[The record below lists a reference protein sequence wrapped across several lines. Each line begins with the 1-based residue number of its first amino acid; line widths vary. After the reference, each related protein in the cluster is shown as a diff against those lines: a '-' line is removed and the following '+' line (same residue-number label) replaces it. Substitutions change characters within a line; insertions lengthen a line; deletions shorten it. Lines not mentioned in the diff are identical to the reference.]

1 NKMSFYFQSR
11 EWMDQR
17 IDPESNQVSEIF
29 LGGVDAF
36 IQFACNQEDYKERET
51 LLCPCARCKNVKQRE
66 ARVVARHLFLYGF
79 KGNYYFW
86 TSHGEKFNDLGESS
100 GANHSTGEEEM
111 LETPIWNA
119 YEDHHL
125 NIPEGESVVNAQL
138 VDNTVL
144 QTFMMLNCETFAP
157 YERMFE
163 EYMTRSIPDITPVA
177 MQKAKDTNF
186 AEWCKDYDDRRDQV
200 AESSLLRVETHVV
213 DDVSDYDLAPV
224 NPPNDEYVSDV
235 EMNSTRAPG
244 TQAASPPMP
253 PGATG
258 PAVYHAASPPMPP
271 GATGP
276 AVYHAGSPP
285 MPPGAT
291 GAAPNHAASSSR
303 SNSYPQMT
311 LNAMLNSP
319 ARLSQPHLHP
329 DKPNGAL
336 WFGIDPCIHAFI
348 RATWQGYYMGPWK
361 SWNKVPEERKD
372 SWWQTFVQNFYWEP
386 QFNDLVYGLWKKET
400 MTTVGERISKKK
412 RQHKKPK
419 YINDSDWTLL
429 LEYWATDEA
438 KKKSK
443 KAAKS
448 RKADPV
454 GKGCHKH
461 NAGPRCFARIA
472 YNMTQAS
479 GEPPSYTALVRE
491 THSRPDGT
499 FVDYRAEEL
508 VTQAEMEATQ
518 LSNTEGSPG
527 SPSASSAPSRL
538 MLNKA
543 YLKNAKSKRGYVYGL
558 GSEQFREHAPS
569 SRVPN
574 GIARNLDLE
583 MRVGGLE
590 TTLQSVTSDV
600 AGVKQDV
607 SDMRQDFAATREA
620 INQLLQT
627 LRPPQA
633 PTGQTSDHQAQAPT
647 GQPNPLNGI

>member
-36 IQFACNQEDYKERET
+36 IQFACNQEDYKEREL

-86 TSHGEKFNDLGESS
+86 TSHGEKFNDVGESS

-119 YEDHHL
+119 YEDHQQ
-125 NIPEGESVVNAQL
+125 NIPEGESMVNAQL

-244 TQAASPPMP
+244 TQAASPPMR
-253 PGATG
+253 
-258 PAVYHAASPPMPP
+258 P

-291 GAAPNHAASSSR
+291 GAAPNHVASSSR

-372 SWWQTFVQNFYWEP
+372 SWWQTFVN
-386 QFNDLVYGLWKKET
+386 
-400 MTTVGERISKKK
+400 
-412 RQHKKPK
+412 
-419 YINDSDWTLL
+419 
-429 LEYWATDEA
+429 
-438 KKKSK
+438 
-443 KAAKS
+443 AKS
-448 RKADPV
+448 R
-454 GKGCHKH
+454 
-461 NAGPRCFARIA
+461 
-472 YNMTQAS
+472 
-479 GEPPSYTALVRE
+479 
-491 THSRPDGT
+491 
-499 FVDYRAEEL
+499 
-508 VTQAEMEATQ
+508 
-518 LSNTEGSPG
+518 
-527 SPSASSAPSRL
+527 
-538 MLNKA
+538 
-543 YLKNAKSKRGYVYGL
+543 RGYVYGL

-647 GQPNPLNGI
+647 GQPNPPNGI

>member
-1 NKMSFYFQSR
+1 MSFYFQSR

-86 TSHGEKFNDLGESS
+86 TSHGEKFNDLGPNDIRFSYNYPDVPPLFYHE
-100 GANHSTGEEEM
+100 GRINGQCPTG
-111 LETPIWNA
+111 W
-119 YEDHHL
+119 L
-125 NIPEGESVVNAQL
+125 NDK
-138 VDNTVL
+138 DNTVL

-163 EYMTRSIPDITPVA
+163 EYMPRSIPDITPVA

-400 MTTVGERISKKK
+400 MTT
-412 RQHKKPK
+412 
-419 YINDSDWTLL
+419 
-429 LEYWATDEA
+429 
-438 KKKSK
+438 
-443 KAAKS
+443 
-448 RKADPV
+448 
-454 GKGCHKH
+454 
-461 NAGPRCFARIA
+461 
-472 YNMTQAS
+472 TQAS

-543 YLKNAKSKRGYVYGL
+543 YLKNAKSKREYVYGL

-569 SRVPN
+569 SRVTN

-590 TTLQSVTSDV
+590 TTLQSVSSDV

>member
-1 NKMSFYFQSR
+1 MANKMSFYFQSR

-51 LLCPCARCKNVKQRE
+51 LLCPCARCKNVKQCE
-66 ARVVARHLFLYGF
+66 ARVVARHLFLY
-79 KGNYYFW
+79 
-86 TSHGEKFNDLGESS
+86 EKFNDVGESS

-119 YEDHHL
+119 YEDHQQ
-125 NIPEGESVVNAQL
+125 NIPEGESVVNAQP

-258 PAVYHAASPPMPP
+258 PAVYHA
-271 GATGP
+271 
-276 AVYHAGSPP
+276 GSPP

-329 DKPNGAL
+329 DKSNGAL

-372 SWWQTFVQNFYWEP
+372 SWWQTFV
-386 QFNDLVYGLWKKET
+386 
-400 MTTVGERISKKK
+400 
-412 RQHKKPK
+412 
-419 YINDSDWTLL
+419 
-429 LEYWATDEA
+429 
-438 KKKSK
+438 
-443 KAAKS
+443 
-448 RKADPV
+448 
-454 GKGCHKH
+454 
-461 NAGPRCFARIA
+461 
-472 YNMTQAS
+472 
-479 GEPPSYTALVRE
+479 
-491 THSRPDGT
+491 
-499 FVDYRAEEL
+499 
-508 VTQAEMEATQ
+508 
-518 LSNTEGSPG
+518 
-527 SPSASSAPSRL
+527 
-538 MLNKA
+538 
-543 YLKNAKSKRGYVYGL
+543 NAKSKRGYVYGL

-590 TTLQSVTSDV
+590 TTLQSVTSVV

-647 GQPNPLNGI
+647 GQPNPPNGI

>member
-1 NKMSFYFQSR
+1 SR
-11 EWMDQR
+11 EWVDQR
-17 IDPESNQVSEIF
+17 IDPESNHVSEVF
-29 LGGVDAF
+29 LGGIDAF
-36 IQFACNQEDYKERET
+36 IQFVCNRADYKERET

-79 KGNYYFW
+79 KGNYYVW
-86 TSHGEKFNDLGESS
+86 TSHGEKFYDVGESS

-111 LETPIWNA
+111 WENPIWNA
-119 YEDHHL
+119 YEDHHQ
-125 NIPEGESVVNAQL
+125 NIPEVQEDIAPPYMLISGQCSTGWLNDE
-138 VDNTVL
+138 DNTVL
-144 QTFMMLNCETFAP
+144 QIFMMLNCKTFDP

-163 EYMTRSIPDITPVA
+163 EYMMRSIPDITPAA
-177 MQKAKDTNF
+177 MQKAKDTKF
-186 AEWCKDYDDRRDQV
+186 AEWGKDYVSFYFYIIKVSDEPCFISYPRVRRHSADDWWACAKIIPRGIRETSEIALTAWQDDRSDQV

-213 DDVSDYDLAPV
+213 DDVSDYDIASV

-235 EMNSTRAPG
+235 EMNSTIVPG
-244 TQAASPPMP
+244 THDASPHMPPGATGPALNHAGSLPMP

-258 PAVYHAASPPMPP
+258 PAL
-271 GATGP
+271 
-276 AVYHAGSPP
+276 
-285 MPPGAT
+285 
-291 GAAPNHAASSSR
+291 NHTASSSR
-303 SNSYPQMT
+303 SNSYTQMT

-319 ARLSQPHLHP
+319 TSLAQPHLHP
-329 DKPNGAL
+329 DKLNGAL
-336 WFGIDPCIHAFI
+336 WFGIDPSINAFI

-361 SWNKVPEERKD
+361 SWRKVPEERKD
-372 SWWQTFVQNFYWEP
+372 SWWQTFVQNFYWES

-400 MTTVGERISKKK
+400 WTT
-412 RQHKKPK
+412 
-419 YINDSDWTLL
+419 
-429 LEYWATDEA
+429 
-438 KKKSK
+438 
-443 KAAKS
+443 
-448 RKADPV
+448 
-454 GKGCHKH
+454 
-461 NAGPRCFARIA
+461 IA
-472 YNMTQAS
+472 SGS

-558 GSEQFREHAPS
+558 GSEQYREHAPS
-569 SRVPN
+569 SCVPN
-574 GIARNLDLE
+574 GLARNLELE

-590 TTLQSVTSDV
+590 TSLQNVTADVAGVKQDV

-607 SDMRQDFAATREA
+607 SDMRQEFAAKREA
-620 INQLLQT
+620 INQVLQT

-633 PTGQTSDHQAQAPT
+633 PTGQTSD
-647 GQPNPLNGI
+647 QP

>member
-86 TSHGEKFNDLGESS
+86 TSHGEKFNDVGESS

-119 YEDHHL
+119 YEDHQQ

-235 EMNSTRAPG
+235 EFSSFFSTLREKKTNSLSRLATEWFFSSPFLVSPSPVQSRRLRFNSPSPIPSPTSHGICLSLFLDSKDVFLLMNSTRAPG

-258 PAVYHAASPPMPP
+258 PAVYHAGSPPMPP
-271 GATGP
+271 GATGAAP
-276 AVYHAGSPP
+276 NHVGSPS

-329 DKPNGAL
+329 DKLNGAL

-348 RATWQGYYMGPWK
+348 RATWQEYYMDPWK

-372 SWWQTFVQNFYWEP
+372 SWWQTFVQNFYWES

-400 MTTVGERISKKK
+400 MTS
-412 RQHKKPK
+412 
-419 YINDSDWTLL
+419 
-429 LEYWATDEA
+429 
-438 KKKSK
+438 
-443 KAAKS
+443 
-448 RKADPV
+448 
-454 GKGCHKH
+454 
-461 NAGPRCFARIA
+461 
-472 YNMTQAS
+472 TQAS

-543 YLKNAKSKRGYVYGL
+543 YLKNAKSRRGYVYGL

-574 GIARNLDLE
+574 GITCNLDLE

-607 SDMRQDFAATREA
+607 SDMRQDFATTREA

-647 GQPNPLNGI
+647 GQPNPPNGI

>member
-1 NKMSFYFQSR
+1 M
-11 EWMDQR
+11 
-17 IDPESNQVSEIF
+17 
-29 LGGVDAF
+29 
-36 IQFACNQEDYKERET
+36 
-51 LLCPCARCKNVKQRE
+51 
-66 ARVVARHLFLYGF
+66 
-79 KGNYYFW
+79 
-86 TSHGEKFNDLGESS
+86 
-100 GANHSTGEEEM
+100 
-111 LETPIWNA
+111 
-119 YEDHHL
+119 
-125 NIPEGESVVNAQL
+125 
-138 VDNTVL
+138 
-144 QTFMMLNCETFAP
+144 
-157 YERMFE
+157 
-163 EYMTRSIPDITPVA
+163 
-177 MQKAKDTNF
+177 
-186 AEWCKDYDDRRDQV
+186 
-200 AESSLLRVETHVV
+200 
-213 DDVSDYDLAPV
+213 
-224 NPPNDEYVSDV
+224 
-235 EMNSTRAPG
+235 MNSTRAPG
-244 TQAASPPMP
+244 TQ
-253 PGATG
+253 
-258 PAVYHAASPPMPP
+258 AASPPMPP

-336 WFGIDPCIHAFI
+336 WIV
-348 RATWQGYYMGPWK
+348 
-361 SWNKVPEERKD
+361 S
-372 SWWQTFVQNFYWEP
+372 
-386 QFNDLVYGLWKKET
+386 
-400 MTTVGERISKKK
+400 
-412 RQHKKPK
+412 
-419 YINDSDWTLL
+419 
-429 LEYWATDEA
+429 
-438 KKKSK
+438 
-443 KAAKS
+443 
-448 RKADPV
+448 
-454 GKGCHKH
+454 
-461 NAGPRCFARIA
+461 
-472 YNMTQAS
+472 
-479 GEPPSYTALVRE
+479 
-491 THSRPDGT
+491 
-499 FVDYRAEEL
+499 
-508 VTQAEMEATQ
+508 

>member
-1 NKMSFYFQSR
+1 MANKMSFYFQSR

-400 MTTVGERISKKK
+400 MTT
-412 RQHKKPK
+412 
-419 YINDSDWTLL
+419 
-429 LEYWATDEA
+429 
-438 KKKSK
+438 
-443 KAAKS
+443 
-448 RKADPV
+448 
-454 GKGCHKH
+454 
-461 NAGPRCFARIA
+461 
-472 YNMTQAS
+472 TQAS

>member
-1 NKMSFYFQSR
+1 TKCLSTFNLENGWIKELILRVIRCLKYFLEVLMHLFNLR
-11 EWMDQR
+11 VVKK
-17 IDPESNQVSEIF
+17 ITK
-29 LGGVDAF
+29 
-36 IQFACNQEDYKERET
+36 KEK
-51 LLCPCARCKNVKQRE
+51 LCCVRQRE

-86 TSHGEKFNDLGESS
+86 TSHGEKFNDVGESS

-119 YEDHHL
+119 YEDHQQ

-144 QTFMMLNCETFAP
+144 KTFMMLNCETFAP

-163 EYMTRSIPDITPVA
+163 EYMTQSIPDITPVA

-213 DDVSDYDLAPV
+213 DDVSDYDLARFV
-224 NPPNDEYVSDV
+224 FLSFLTLKMCSRWFCTDELNKSTWNTSCVS
-235 EMNSTRAPG
+235 SYAFGCYWTRCLPCWVSSY
-244 TQAASPPMP
+244 ASWC
-253 PGATG
+253 
-258 PAVYHAASPPMPP
+258 YW
-271 GATGP
+271 
-276 AVYHAGSPP
+276 
-285 MPPGAT
+285 
-291 GAAPNHAASSSR
+291 SR
-303 SNSYPQMT
+303 SKPCCFLISFQQLPMT

-319 ARLSQPHLHP
+319 ARLSHHISILISRMELYGKITSSSLNVGFCHSLVSVT
-329 DKPNGAL
+329 DVCYRL
-336 WFGIDPCIHAFI
+336 RFGIDPCIHAFI
-348 RATWQGYYMGPWK
+348 RAIGKDTRWVLGRVGIRCL
-361 SWNKVPEERKD
+361 RK
-372 SWWQTFVQNFYWEP
+372 
-386 QFNDLVYGLWKKET
+386 G
-400 MTTVGERISKKK
+400 RIPGGK
-412 RQHKKPK
+412 RLCK
-419 YINDSDWTLL
+419 ISTGSLNLMIWST
-429 LEYWATDEA
+429 A
-438 KKKSK
+438 
-443 KAAKS
+443 
-448 RKADPV
+448 
-454 GKGCHKH
+454 
-461 NAGPRCFARIA
+461 
-472 YNMTQAS
+472 QAS

-527 SPSASSAPSRL
+527 SP
-538 MLNKA
+538 K
-543 YLKNAKSKRGYVYGL
+543 GIYVYGL

-583 MRVGGLE
+583 MCVGGLE

-607 SDMRQDFAATREA
+607 SDMRQDFAATRKA

-647 GQPNPLNGI
+647 GQPNPPNGI

>member
-79 KGNYYFW
+79 KGKYYFW
-86 TSHGEKFNDLGESS
+86 TSHGEKFYDVGESS

-119 YEDHHL
+119 YEDHHQ
-125 NIPEGESVVNAQL
+125 NIPE
-138 VDNTVL
+138 
-144 QTFMMLNCETFAP
+144 
-157 YERMFE
+157 
-163 EYMTRSIPDITPVA
+163 
-177 MQKAKDTNF
+177 
-186 AEWCKDYDDRRDQV
+186 DDRRDQV

-244 TQAASPPMP
+244 TYAASPPMP

-258 PAVYHAASPPMPP
+258 PAVYHDGSPPMPP

-276 AVYHAGSPP
+276 AVYHDGSPP

-291 GAAPNHAASSSR
+291 GAAPNHSASSSR

-336 WFGIDPCIHAFI
+336 WFGIDPCVHAFI

-372 SWWQTFVQNFYWEP
+372 FWWQTFV
-386 QFNDLVYGLWKKET
+386 
-400 MTTVGERISKKK
+400 
-412 RQHKKPK
+412 
-419 YINDSDWTLL
+419 
-429 LEYWATDEA
+429 
-438 KKKSK
+438 
-443 KAAKS
+443 
-448 RKADPV
+448 
-454 GKGCHKH
+454 
-461 NAGPRCFARIA
+461 
-472 YNMTQAS
+472 
-479 GEPPSYTALVRE
+479 
-491 THSRPDGT
+491 
-499 FVDYRAEEL
+499 
-508 VTQAEMEATQ
+508 
-518 LSNTEGSPG
+518 
-527 SPSASSAPSRL
+527 
-538 MLNKA
+538 
-543 YLKNAKSKRGYVYGL
+543 NAKSKRGYVYGL

-574 GIARNLDLE
+574 GIARNLDL
-583 MRVGGLE
+583 
-590 TTLQSVTSDV
+590 
-600 AGVKQDV
+600 
-607 SDMRQDFAATREA
+607 
-620 INQLLQT
+620 
-627 LRPPQA
+627 
-633 PTGQTSDHQAQAPT
+633 
-647 GQPNPLNGI
+647 

>member
-1 NKMSFYFQSR
+1 M
-11 EWMDQR
+11 
-17 IDPESNQVSEIF
+17 
-29 LGGVDAF
+29 
-36 IQFACNQEDYKERET
+36 
-51 LLCPCARCKNVKQRE
+51 
-66 ARVVARHLFLYGF
+66 
-79 KGNYYFW
+79 
-86 TSHGEKFNDLGESS
+86 
-100 GANHSTGEEEM
+100 
-111 LETPIWNA
+111 
-119 YEDHHL
+119 
-125 NIPEGESVVNAQL
+125 
-138 VDNTVL
+138 
-144 QTFMMLNCETFAP
+144 
-157 YERMFE
+157 
-163 EYMTRSIPDITPVA
+163 
-177 MQKAKDTNF
+177 
-186 AEWCKDYDDRRDQV
+186 
-200 AESSLLRVETHVV
+200 
-213 DDVSDYDLAPV
+213 
-224 NPPNDEYVSDV
+224 
-235 EMNSTRAPG
+235 MNSTRAPG

-258 PAVYHAASPPMPP
+258 PAVYHAGSPPMPP
-271 GATGP
+271 GATGAAP
-276 AVYHAGSPP
+276 NHAGSPS

-329 DKPNGAL
+329 DKLNGAL

-372 SWWQTFVQNFYWEP
+372 SWWQTFVQNFYWES

-400 MTTVGERISKKK
+400 MTSVGERISKKK

-543 YLKNAKSKRGYVYGL
+543 YLKNAKSRRGYVYGL

-574 GIARNLDLE
+574 GITRNQDLE

-607 SDMRQDFAATREA
+607 SDMRQDFATTREA

-647 GQPNPLNGI
+647 GQPNPPNGI

>member
-1 NKMSFYFQSR
+1 ML

-36 IQFACNQEDYKERET
+36 IQFACNREDYKERET

-86 TSHGEKFNDLGESS
+86 TSHGEKFNDVGESS

-119 YEDHHL
+119 YEDHQQ
-125 NIPEGESVVNAQL
+125 NIPE
-138 VDNTVL
+138 
-144 QTFMMLNCETFAP
+144 TFMMLNCETFAP

-235 EMNSTRAPG
+235 EVQSDEKKRQTLSPDSRRNGSSPLRFLCRRLRFNLAVSDSIRRLRFHLPPLMMNSTRAPG

-258 PAVYHAASPPMPP
+258 PAVYHAGSPPMPP
-271 GATGP
+271 GATGAAP
-276 AVYHAGSPP
+276 NHAGSPS

-329 DKPNGAL
+329 DKLNGAL

-372 SWWQTFVQNFYWEP
+372 SWWQTFVN
-386 QFNDLVYGLWKKET
+386 
-400 MTTVGERISKKK
+400 
-412 RQHKKPK
+412 
-419 YINDSDWTLL
+419 
-429 LEYWATDEA
+429 
-438 KKKSK
+438 
-443 KAAKS
+443 AKS
-448 RKADPV
+448 R
-454 GKGCHKH
+454 
-461 NAGPRCFARIA
+461 
-472 YNMTQAS
+472 
-479 GEPPSYTALVRE
+479 
-491 THSRPDGT
+491 
-499 FVDYRAEEL
+499 
-508 VTQAEMEATQ
+508 
-518 LSNTEGSPG
+518 
-527 SPSASSAPSRL
+527 
-538 MLNKA
+538 
-543 YLKNAKSKRGYVYGL
+543 RGYVYGL

-574 GIARNLDLE
+574 GITRNQDLE

-607 SDMRQDFAATREA
+607 SDMRQDFATTREA

-647 GQPNPLNGI
+647 GQPNPPNGI

>member
-1 NKMSFYFQSR
+1 SR

-17 IDPESNQVSEIF
+17 IDPGSNCVSETF
-29 LGGVDAF
+29 LGGIDAF
-36 IQFACNQEDYKERET
+36 IQFECNQADYKERET

-79 KGNYYFW
+79 KGNYYVW
-86 TSHGEKFNDLGESS
+86 TSHGEKFYDVGESS
-100 GANHSTGEEEM
+100 GANQSTGEEEM
-111 LETPIWNA
+111 WENPTWNA
-119 YEDHHL
+119 YEDHHQ

-138 VDNTVL
+138 
-144 QTFMMLNCETFAP
+144 
-157 YERMFE
+157 MFE
-163 EYMTRSIPDITPVA
+163 EYMTRSIPEITPAA
-177 MQKAKDTNF
+177 MQKAKDTKF

-213 DDVSDYDLAPV
+213 DDVSDYDIAPV

-235 EMNSTRAPG
+235 EKKRRNSRLA
-244 TQAASPPMP
+244 TQHIIAFSDSSLAVSDSKPRRLLPPAYRLNLSPLKSTWNTCCVSSYAS
-253 PGATG
+253 GATG
-258 PAVYHAASPPMPP
+258 PVFN
-271 GATGP
+271 
-276 AVYHAGSPP
+276 HAGSPP

-291 GAAPNHAASSSR
+291 GPAFNHPGSPPMPPGATGPAQNHTASSSR

-319 ARLSQPHLHP
+319 ARLLQPHLHP
-329 DKPNGAL
+329 DKLNGAL
-336 WFGIDPCIHAFI
+336 WFGIDPSVHAFI

-361 SWNKVPEERKD
+361 SWRKVPEERKD
-372 SWWQTFVQNFYWEP
+372 SWWQTFVQNFYWES
-386 QFNDLVYGLWKKET
+386 QFDDLVYGLWKKET
-400 MTTVGERISKKK
+400 WTTIGERISKKK

-419 YINDSDWTLL
+419 YISDSDWTLL
-429 LEYWATDEA
+429 LEYWATDSA

-443 KAAKS
+443 KAATS
-448 RKADPV
+448 RKSDPV

-461 NAGPRCFARIA
+461 NAGPRSFARIA
-472 YNMTQAS
+472 YNMKQAS
-479 GEPPSYTALVRE
+479 ATGEPPSYTALVRE

-527 SPSASSAPSRL
+527 SPSASSAPSPH
-538 MLNKA
+538 
-543 YLKNAKSKRGYVYGL
+543 NARSKRGYVYGL
-558 GSEQFREHAPS
+558 GSEQYREHAPS
-569 SRVPN
+569 TRVPN
-574 GIARNLDLE
+574 GLARNLEVE

-590 TTLQSVTSDV
+590 TSLQRVTADVAGVKQDV

-607 SDMRQDFAATREA
+607 SDMRKDFASTREA

-633 PTGQTSDHQAQAPT
+633 PTGQTSD
-647 GQPNPLNGI
+647 QP